1 MHRVARWISTLT
13 FGLALA
19 CGAHEDGTRA
29 SLEVSEDEAGST
41 RAGREEAS
49 VETASV
55 ETANLERPGIASGAT
70 ESASEPSSSPSG
82 ALTAPAPSLTLSRLE
97 GTVDAEDGAGHVAPS
112 DRAIA
117 VDLDASRFPPRALD
131 PVLHIG
137 SLRFTHYRH
146 PRIGVLRFVVAGAEL
161 LVPGSE
167 VFVAYPGDETRTVV
181 VSPALVVPPEVR

>member
-19 CGAHEDGTRA
+19 CGAQEDGARA
-29 SLEVSEDEAGST
+29 SLEASEDEAGST
-41 RAGREEAS
+41 RAGREAPSVAVEAAPS
-49 VETASV
+49 VAS
-55 ETANLERPGIASGAT
+55 T
-70 ESASEPSSSPSG
+70 ESTEAGPSG
-82 ALTAPAPSLTLSRLE
+82 ELSAPAPLLTLSRLE
-97 GTVDAEDGAGHVAPS
+97 GTVEAEDGAGHRAPS

-161 LVPGSE
+161 LVPGS
-167 VFVAYPGDETRTVV
+167 VVSVAYPGDEARTVV

>member
-49 VETASV
+49 VETPSA
-55 ETANLERPGIASGAT
+55 ETRGIASGAT

-137 SLRFTHYRH
+137 SLRFTHYGH

-167 VFVAYPGDETRTVV
+167 VSVAYPGDETRTVV